1 MKLFKTQI
9 ELQAYLTLLRKQSQS
24 IGFVPTMGALHDGH
38 IQLVKASIQ
47 ENDLTVVSIFINKKQ
62 FNNLEDYNNYP
73 QNLSNDMQL
82 LERVGCDV
90 LFMPDH
96 DEMYPKTYV
105 PINLD
110 LGHLNTVLEGPNRP
124 GHFDGVVQVV
134 NRLFNY
140 VMPNKAYFG
149 LKDYQQCMVI
159 KVLQEAYFPQIDLEF
174 CDTVR
179 LSNGLAMS
187 SRNLRL
193 SKQGV
198 DLASQLYKMLDMIK
212 RLSQHIESKDA
223 LQYAKHLLTQKHIEV
238 EYLTLAHADTLTLGK
253 KWFKKHKNVVLI
265 AAHIEGVRLIDNIV
279 F

>member
-1 MKLFKTQI
+1 LKLFKTQI
-9 ELQAYLTLLRKQSQS
+9 ELQEHLTVLRKQSQS

-47 ENDLTVVSIFINKKQ
+47 ENDITVVSI
-62 FNNLEDYNNYP
+62 YNNYP
-73 QNLSNDMQL
+73 QNLSNDIQL
-82 LERVGCDV
+82 LEKAGCDV

-96 DEMYPKTYV
+96 DGMYPKTYE
-105 PINLD
+105 PISLD
-110 LGHLNTVLEGPNRP
+110 LGHLNSVLEGPNRP

-159 KVLQEAYFPQIDLEF
+159 KVLKEAYFPQIDLEF

-212 RLSQHIESKDA
+212 RLSQHIEAKDA
-223 LQYAKHLLTQKHIEV
+223 LQYATHLLTQKHIEV
-238 EYLTLAHADTLTLGK
+238 EYLTLAHADTLNLGK

>member
-47 ENDLTVVSIFINKKQ
+47 ENDVTVVSIFINKKQ

-73 QNLSNDMQL
+73 QNVSNDMQL
-82 LERVGCDV
+82 LERAGCDV

-159 KVLQEAYFPQIDLEF
+159 KVLQEAYFPQIDLVF